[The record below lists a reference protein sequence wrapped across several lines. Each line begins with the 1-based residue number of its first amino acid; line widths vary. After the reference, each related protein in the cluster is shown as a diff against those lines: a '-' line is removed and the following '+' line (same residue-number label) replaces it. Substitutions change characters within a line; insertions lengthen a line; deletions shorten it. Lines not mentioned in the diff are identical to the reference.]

1 MGQFGLDLAIEW
13 AAAEGWNPGLF
24 DAGPFLVADPEGF
37 LVCMRGDEPVATIS
51 AVAYGSSFGFVG
63 FYIVRPDRRGQGFG
77 LKIWRAAMQRL
88 DGRNIGLDGVPA
100 QQANYERSGFVL
112 AHRNARYQGV
122 GPSTASAA
130 GFLGTEGIVPL
141 SVLPFEDVV
150 GYDRRF
156 FAAVRTGFLARWISQ
171 PQCIALGLVHDGRLA
186 GYGVLRTCRVGH
198 KIGPLFADTPEGA
211 EALFGALR
219 GRVAEGVPFF
229 LDVPDCNPQAVALV
243 TRHQMTPVFSTARMY
258 AGPAPD
264 VSWDRTYGVTSFE
277 LG

>member
-1 MGQFGLDLAIEW
+1 MGPFGLDLAIEW

-24 DAGPFLVADPEGF
+24 DAGPFLVADPDGF
-37 LVCMRGDEPVATIS
+37 LVGMRGDEPVATIS

-77 LKIWRAAMQRL
+77 LKIWHAAMQRL
-88 DGRNIGLDGVPA
+88 AGRNVGLDGVPA

-112 AHRNARYQGV
+112 AHRNARYEGV
-122 GPSTASAA
+122 GPSTASSA

-141 SVLPFEDVV
+141 SALPFEEVV
-150 GYDRRF
+150 DYDRRF

-186 GYGVLRTCRVGH
+186 GYGVLRTCRVGQ
-198 KIGPLFADTPEGA
+198 KMGPLFADTPEGA
-211 EALFGALR
+211 EALFCALR
-219 GRVAEGVPFF
+219 GRVAEGVPLF

-243 TRHQMTPVFSTARMY
+243 TRHQMTPVLSTARMY
-258 AGPAPD
+258 TGPAPD
-264 VSWDRTYGVTSFE
+264 VSWNRTYGVTSFE